1 MRRQNCSRT
10 SVRFHRLHSSPSK
23 VKLVDEIEIPE
34 LTTEQIEMLCTTA
47 EDAARKHILAKVS
60 SKMVERL
67 DISVE
72 AEGAKPLNLTVEV
85 ELALSPQAE
94 SIDAKALADEAVKEA
109 LEASEKY
116 LRKLK

>member
-1 MRRQNCSRT
+1 
-10 SVRFHRLHSSPSK
+10 
-23 VKLVDEIEIPE
+23 VKLVDEIKIPE
-34 LTTEQIEMLCTTA
+34 LTTEQIETLCTTA

-85 ELALSPQAE
+85 ELALSPQAQN
-94 SIDAKALADEAVKEA
+94 IDADTLADEAVKEA

>member
-1 MRRQNCSRT
+1 M
-10 SVRFHRLHSSPSK
+10 
-23 VKLVDEIEIPE
+23 DELEIPE
-34 LTTEQIEMLCTTA
+34 LTTEQIETLCTTA
-47 EDAARKHILAKVS
+47 ENAARKHILAKVS

-85 ELALSPQAE
+85 ELALSPQAKNV
-94 SIDAKALADEAVKEA
+94 DADALVSEAVKEA
-109 LEASEKY
+109 VNASEKY

>member
-1 MRRQNCSRT
+1 M
-10 SVRFHRLHSSPSK
+10 
-23 VKLVDEIEIPE
+23 DELGIPE

-47 EDAARKHILAKVS
+47 EDAARKHILAKVP

-94 SIDAKALADEAVKEA
+94 NIDADALADEAVKEA

>member
-1 MRRQNCSRT
+1 
-10 SVRFHRLHSSPSK
+10 
-23 VKLVDEIEIPE
+23 VKLVDELEIPE
-34 LTTEQIEMLCTTA
+34 LTTEQIETLCTTA

-85 ELALSPQAE
+85 ELALSPQAQN
-94 SIDAKALADEAVKEA
+94 IDADTLADEAVKEA

>member
-1 MRRQNCSRT
+1 
-10 SVRFHRLHSSPSK
+10 
-23 VKLVDEIEIPE
+23 VKLVDEMGIPE
-34 LTTEQIEMLCTTA
+34 LTTEQIETLCTTA

-60 SKMVERL
+60 SRMVERL

-85 ELALSPQAE
+85 ELALSPQAND
-94 SIDAKALADEAVKEA
+94 IDADALADEAVKEA

>member
-1 MRRQNCSRT
+1 M
-10 SVRFHRLHSSPSK
+10 
-23 VKLVDEIEIPE
+23 DEIEIPE
-34 LTTEQIEMLCTTA
+34 LTTEQIETLCTTA

-60 SKMVERL
+60 SKMVEKL

-94 SIDAKALADEAVKEA
+94 NIDAEALADEAVKAA
-109 LEASEKY
+109 LAASEKY